1 MSTHDSDEIVIPDAK
16 RGNWVDR
23 LLPPALKPYAQLA
36 RLDRPIGWWLLLLP
50 CWWSLALA
58 SGAAGH
64 AFPSPWYAL
73 LFFVGAVAMR
83 GAGCTYNDI
92 VDRDIDAAVAR
103 TRTRPIPSG
112 RVSRGAAAAFLVLQ
126 ALIGLA
132 VLLQFDR
139 FSVVLG
145 FCSLVPVAIYPF
157 MKRITHFPQVVLGLS
172 FSWGALMG
180 WSVVFGRLDPP
191 AILVYVAAILWTF
204 AYDTIYAHQDR
215 EDDALIDLGSTAR
228 YFERSTPRLLT
239 VCYGATVLL
248 LGVAFYL
255 ADAKIVAFVGL
266 AAFARHL
273 AWQVEKF
280 DADDGD
286 LCLKLFKSNR
296 DAGLILTVGLLADG
310 LLKAM

>member
-1 MSTHDSDEIVIPDAK
+1 MNAPDSDEIVIPDAK
-16 RGNWVDR
+16 AGNWVDR
-23 LLPPALKPYAQLA
+23 YLPVALKPYAQLA

-58 SGAAGH
+58 SSAAGRPY
-64 AFPSPWYAL
+64 PSPWFAL
-73 LFFVGAVAMR
+73 LFFIGAVVMR

-112 RVSRGAAAAFLVLQ
+112 RVSTTGAVGFLVLQ
-126 ALIGLA
+126 ALVGLA

-139 FSVVLG
+139 FSILLG
-145 FCSLVPVAIYPF
+145 LASLLPVAVYPF
-157 MKRITHFPQVVLGLS
+157 MKRITNFPQLVLGLS

-180 WSVVFGRLDPP
+180 WTVVFGRLDPP
-191 AILVYVAAILWTF
+191 AVLIYVAAILWTF

-228 YFERSTPRLLT
+228 YFEKSTPRLLT
-239 VCYGATVLL
+239 VCYGAAVVLIGL
-248 LGVAFYL
+248 AFYL
-255 ADAKIVAFVGL
+255 ADVKIIAFVGL
-266 AAFARHL
+266 AGFARQL

-286 LCLKLFKSNR
+286 LCLRLFKSNR
-296 DAGLILTVGLLADG
+296 DAGLILTAGLLVDG
-310 LLKAM
+310 VLKAM